1 MKFSSALLLA
11 TSAALTAAAP
21 QRYVGVLSHN
31 PQPPLLTQDTSYATT
46 VLSTSQVT
54 ATHTVTTDCGSGFS
68 MVGAAPWTPEGASST
83 ASSALTVVT
92 QISDGQIQAPYT
104 TTASAPLSTGP
115 STVATVNVT
124 TDCSSGS
131 MVASVTTSVLSAS
144 TPIYVNVTTPCASS
158 ASATSVGAVSTL
170 SSGGYTSL
178 SSYAN
183 ATVVSAASSSSAAVT
198 SVLSSTVAN
207 ALPSPTGSSASPA
220 APVSTGAAAKTG
232 VSVLALGS
240 FLAFALL

>member
-21 QRYVGVLSHN
+21 Q
-31 PQPPLLTQDTSYATT
+31 SYATT

-104 TTASAPLSTGP
+104 TTASAPSAPGP
-115 STVATVNVT
+115 APSQP
-124 TDCSSGS
+124 